1 MNDYQVTL
9 ESGDMRTVVAS
20 SRSHVYDVLQSEGIG
35 RMDIGNIRLVGRN
48 TSESLGVDEPMIMM
62 SEADALMA
70 FAEQEMQFERAA

>member
-1 MNDYQVTL
+1 MNDYRVTF
-9 ESGDMRTVVAS
+9 ESGDMRPVVAS
-20 SRSHVYDVLQSEGIG
+20 SRSEVYDVLQGEGIG
-35 RMDIGNIRLVGRN
+35 RMDVASIRLIGRN